1 MNRYLFNRPR
11 TFRGGI
17 HPPDFKEQTEG
28 NSIQMYMDPQM
39 DLVFPMSQHI
49 GAPCKPTVKK
59 GDQVLRGQ
67 VIGEPQGYM
76 SVPVHS
82 SVSGIVKDVKPM
94 LTSTGNKV
102 MSVIIQN
109 DHQYNEV
116 EGMHK
121 AYDYKHMTN
130 EEILKV
136 IQNSGIVGMGGAGFP
151 AHVKLNPGPEK
162 KIDAVIVNGAE
173 CEPFLAS
180 DFRLLIEEPKKVVD
194 GLKIVL
200 QLFPEARGYIAIED
214 NKPTALSLM
223 RLLTTGEDRI
233 EVVALRTKY
242 PQGGEKQLI
251 NAILGREVP
260 SGGLPADVGCIV
272 HNADTIVA
280 IYRAILEGRP
290 LMRRIVTIAGGAVAH
305 SHTFKVRI
313 GTSVRELVEA
323 AGGITGELSKI
334 IAGGPMMGFAQVG
347 LDIPVTKGTSGIL
360 LFTPEQDFSGQESPC
375 IRCGRCVAACP
386 IHLMPMMLN
395 RFALNREWEQF
406 EKFHGMDC
414 IECGSCAFVCPAK
427 RHLTQ
432 TFKAGKKIISDERRA
447 KRAAA
452 QAAAAA
458 AAAKDQAAP
467 AAGK

>member
-59 GDQVLRGQ
+59 GEQVLRGQ

-162 KIDAVIVNGAE
+162 KIDAVIV
-173 CEPFLAS
+173 
-180 DFRLLIEEPKKVVD
+180 
-194 GLKIVL
+194 
-200 QLFPEARGYIAIED
+200 
-214 NKPTALSLM
+214 M
-223 RLLTTGEDRI
+223 
-233 EVVALRTKY
+233 
-242 PQGGEKQLI
+242 
-251 NAILGREVP
+251 
-260 SGGLPADVGCIV
+260 
-272 HNADTIVA
+272 
-280 IYRAILEGRP
+280 
-290 LMRRIVTIAGGAVAH
+290 
-305 SHTFKVRI
+305 
-313 GTSVRELVEA
+313 
-323 AGGITGELSKI
+323 
-334 IAGGPMMGFAQVG
+334 
-347 LDIPVTKGTSGIL
+347 
-360 LFTPEQDFSGQESPC
+360 
-375 IRCGRCVAACP
+375 
-386 IHLMPMMLN
+386 
-395 RFALNREWEQF
+395 
-406 EKFHGMDC
+406 
-414 IECGSCAFVCPAK
+414 
-427 RHLTQ
+427 
-432 TFKAGKKIISDERRA
+432 
-447 KRAAA
+447 
-452 QAAAAA
+452 
-458 AAAKDQAAP
+458 
-467 AAGK
+467 